1 MICTRTNGITINS
14 SERPNMPCGNSRL
27 SQPRWRISK
36 LSGAGATG
44 GSAGSAGSATTPPS
58 LGLEDI
64 AGAAHGLQV
73 TRITW
78 IALDLAAQPGHL
90 HVDIADVA
98 AERCGLRQLLPR
110 HRLAGPLCQD
120 REEPGLGRR
129 QMHVVAAA
137 RQLAATPV
145 EAKSA
150 ETDRAFGAVGG
161 RPPLQDVADAQ
172 HQFARLERL
181 CQVVVGAP
189 FEAVDP

>member
-1 MICTRTNGITINS
+1 MICTRTSGITISS
-14 SERPNMPCGNSRL
+14 SERPNMLCGSSRL

-36 LSGAGATG
+36 PSDAGAAVS
-44 GSAGSAGSATTPPS
+44 SAGSAGSATTAPL

-73 TRITW
+73 AWIAR

-90 HVDIADVA
+90 HVDIADIA
-98 AERCGLRQLLPR
+98 AERRRLRQLLAR
-110 HRLAGPLCQD
+110 HRLAGPLRQD
-120 REEPGLGRR
+120 RQKAGLGCG
-129 QMHVVAAA
+129 QMHAVATA
-137 RQLAATPV
+137 RQLAAAPV

-150 ETDRAFGAVGG
+150 EADRLFGAVGG

-181 CQVVVGAP
+181 GQVVVGA
-189 FEAVDP
+189 